1 MGRIISP
8 ISYYVNRKTVICFC
22 FLRKNKINAII
33 LLLLLIVNRPCNRNS
48 VRDNKI
54 IKENKRIIYEKT
66 DFTFLSAVGSRS
78 VTVTGEHG
86 RLLLS
91 GRNCCRQ
98 RCCCR
103 STDPCTAFCHTGSC
117 CNTSDICSCKCSF
130 IIAVSNISLV
140 ISYNTGCLTG

>member
-86 RLLLS
+86 RLFWKKLLQAAMLLS
-91 GRNCCRQ
+91 FHRPLHRLLPH
-98 RCCCR
+98 RFPSLLR
-103 STDPCTAFCHTGSC
+103 SRPPLPSRSMTLRSWLSGTT
-117 CNTSDICSCKCSF
+117 
-130 IIAVSNISLV
+130 
-140 ISYNTGCLTG
+140 

>member
-8 ISYYVNRKTVICFC
+8 ISYYVNRKTVICFY

-91 GRNCCRQ
+91 GRNLLQAAMLLSFHRPLH
-98 RCCCR
+98 RLLPHRFPSLLR
-103 STDPCTAFCHTGSC
+103 SRPPLPSRSMTLRSWLSGTT
-117 CNTSDICSCKCSF
+117 
-130 IIAVSNISLV
+130 
-140 ISYNTGCLTG
+140 